1 MMAEFD
7 NLPNDYDD
15 ERAHR
20 LCNRPHDALAGW
32 AVVAF
37 VLLVAVVGFGVE
49 RVGAMRCTGA
59 AVQGCVIG
67 AIAGSVA
74 PAAQAGSVSLA
85 DEIGIAPRQRQ

>member
-1 MMAEFD
+1 MAEFD
-7 NLPNDYDD
+7 TLLNDYDD
-15 ERAHR
+15 ERAHH

-49 RVGAMRCTGA
+49 RVGAVRCTGA
-59 AVQGCVIG
+59 AAQGCVIG
-67 AIAGSVA
+67 AIVGSVA

-85 DEIGIAPRQRQ
+85 EEIGMVAQRHH